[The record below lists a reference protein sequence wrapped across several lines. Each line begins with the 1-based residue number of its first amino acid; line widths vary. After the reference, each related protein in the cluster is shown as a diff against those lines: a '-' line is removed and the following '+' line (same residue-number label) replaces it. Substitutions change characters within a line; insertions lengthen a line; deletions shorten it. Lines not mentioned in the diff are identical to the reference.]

1 MRSNS
6 RKQWIGLA
14 MTVAMLVASGVAQQK
29 TQDQK
34 LQTKP
39 VVQVN
44 PQAKKWRPLNV
55 KPGLWEST
63 RTWTTS
69 GQMPIPEGMLDR
81 LTPEQRTRFEE
92 RMKANSSAK
101 THTADDKNCVTKE
114 DLQSPPKF
122 TERADCTW
130 TLLESSDT
138 RAKGNAICEVE
149 GMKMTGNGEFQ
160 APDQEHMTATIHLT
174 STGGGHSMTTDAAT
188 TSKWLGSSCG
198 SVK

>member
-6 RKQWIGLA
+6 RKQWIGLG
-14 MTVAMLVASGVAQQK
+14 MTLALFVASGVAQQK

-34 LQTKP
+34 LPTKTIA
-39 VVQVN
+39 QAN
-44 PQAKKWRPLNV
+44 PQGKKWQPLNV
-55 KPGLWEST
+55 KAGLWEST

-81 LTPEQRTRFEE
+81 LTPEQRARFEE

-101 THTADDKNCVTKE
+101 THTTDDKHCVTKE
-114 DLQSPPKF
+114 DLQKPPKF
-122 TERADCTW
+122 TDSADCTW

-138 RAKGNAICEVE
+138 RAKGSAICQVE

-174 STGGGHSMTTDAAT
+174 STGGGHSMTTDATIA
-188 TSKWLGSSCG
+188 SKWLGSGCG
-198 SVK
+198 SVN

>member
-6 RKQWIGLA
+6 RKQWIGLG
-14 MTVAMLVASGVAQQK
+14 MTLALFVASGVAQQK

-34 LQTKP
+34 LPTKTIA
-39 VVQVN
+39 QAN
-44 PQAKKWRPLNV
+44 PQGKKWQPLNV
-55 KPGLWEST
+55 KAGLWEST

-81 LTPEQRTRFEE
+81 LTPEQRARFEE

-101 THTADDKNCVTKE
+101 THTTDDKHCVTKE
-114 DLQSPPKF
+114 DLQKPPKF
-122 TERADCTW
+122 TDSADCTW

-138 RAKGNAICEVE
+138 RAKGSAICQVE

-174 STGGGHSMTTDAAT
+174 STGGGHSMTTDATIA
-188 TSKWLGSSCG
+188 SKWLSSGCG
-198 SVK
+198 SVN

>member
-6 RKQWIGLA
+6 RKQWIGLG
-14 MTVAMLVASGVAQQK
+14 MTLALFVASGVAQQK

-34 LQTKP
+34 SQTKTIA
-39 VVQVN
+39 
-44 PQAKKWRPLNV
+44 QANSQGKKWQPLNV
-55 KPGLWEST
+55 KAGLWESA

-81 LTPEQRTRFEE
+81 LTPEQRARFEE

-101 THTADDKNCVTKE
+101 THTADDKHCVTKE
-114 DLQSPPKF
+114 DLQRPPKF
-122 TERADCTW
+122 TDSADCTW

-138 RAKGNAICEVE
+138 RAKGSAICQVE

-174 STGGGHSMTTDAAT
+174 STGGGHTMTTDATIA
-188 TSKWLGSSCG
+188 SKWLGSSCG
-198 SVK
+198 NAK

>member
-1 MRSNS
+1 MRSKS
-6 RKQWIGLA
+6 RKQAFVFAI
-14 MTVAMLVASGVAQQK
+14 TVTLFVASGVAQQK
-29 TQDQK
+29 TQSQK
-34 LQTKP
+34 SQSKAVT
-39 VVQVN
+39 QAN
-44 PQAKKWRPLNV
+44 PQGKKWQPLNV

-81 LTPEQRTRFEE
+81 LTPQQRARFEE

-114 DLQSPPKF
+114 DLQRPPKF
-122 TERADCTW
+122 TESADCTW

-138 RAKGNAICEVE
+138 RAKGNAVCEVE
-149 GMKMTGNGEFQ
+149 GMKMRGNGDFR

-174 STGGGHSMTTDAAT
+174 STGGGHSMTTDATIA
-188 TSKWLGSSCG
+188 SKWLGSSCG
-198 SVK
+198 NVK

>member
-1 MRSNS
+1 MSSNS
-6 RKQWIGLA
+6 RKPWIGLA
-14 MTVAMLVASGVAQQK
+14 MTVALFVASGVAQQK
-29 TQDQK
+29 TQGQK
-34 LQTKP
+34 SQSKAVT
-39 VVQVN
+39 QAN
-44 PQAKKWRPLNV
+44 PQDKKWQPLNV
-55 KPGLWEST
+55 KTGLWQST

-81 LTPEQRTRFEE
+81 LTPEQRARFEA

-114 DLQSPPKF
+114 DLQRPPKF
-122 TERADCTW
+122 TESADCTW

-149 GMKMTGNGEFQ
+149 GMKMTGNGVFL

-174 STGGGHSMTTDAAT
+174 STGGGHSMTTDATIA
-188 TSKWLGSSCG
+188 SKWLGSSCG
-198 SVK
+198 NVK